1 MHVRLAAHSWRGT
14 QIARDERYNRS
25 GARENGDGENGGVVQ
40 HPAGCKRGGSG
51 RVEVNPRFR
60 RRGHPDRH
68 ADKAAGRAA
77 LRGDWRVAHGRKGR
91 GNDEVVAEE
100 ELAGSGVG
108 VGFERIGELGTGSD
122 EFC

>member
-1 MHVRLAAHSWRGT
+1 
-14 QIARDERYNRS
+14 
-25 GARENGDGENGGVVQ
+25 
-40 HPAGCKRGGSG
+40 
-51 RVEVNPRFR
+51 
-60 RRGHPDRH
+60 
-68 ADKAAGRAA
+68 
-77 LRGDWRVAHGRKGR
+77 LRGDWGVAHGRKGR